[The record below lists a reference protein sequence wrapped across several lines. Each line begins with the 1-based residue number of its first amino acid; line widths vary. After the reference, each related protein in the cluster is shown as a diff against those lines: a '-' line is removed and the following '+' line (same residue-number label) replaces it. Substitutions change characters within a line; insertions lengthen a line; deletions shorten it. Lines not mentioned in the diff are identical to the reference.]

1 MEEHAWGVEATKP
14 RPVDGCDGVLA
25 GVIVGSSGNTP
36 SYNLLPSVEGC
47 TQYQPIYEVCVAPT
61 VSRPCVVLLAER
73 QPVCPVHPWI
83 HPYIQE

>member
-47 TQYQPIYEVCVAPT
+47 T
-61 VSRPCVVLLAER
+61 
-73 QPVCPVHPWI
+73 
-83 HPYIQE
+83 

>member
-36 SYNLLPSVEGC
+36 SYTRSPVSNDVSVPSA
-47 TQYQPIYEVCVAPT
+47 TAKF
-61 VSRPCVVLLAER
+61 VSRPLSLDRECVAVLAAG
-73 QPVCPVHPWI
+73 PA
-83 HPYIQE
+83 